1 MQTKGV
7 PVGMRFHSI
16 AHRDGDIGSQ
26 FQLSSRRLY
35 VVLCCMDLL
44 AIIELIVEIV
54 ILKLLN

>member
-1 MQTKGV
+1 
-7 PVGMRFHSI
+7 MRFHSI